1 MKNLFLLFAVVLVLF
16 ASCSSGSEKPENLL
30 SKETMIQVMA
40 DMQLAEAKVK
50 NIRVS
55 TDSARHVYSIYEL
68 QILDAH
74 GIDPEQYKSSY
85 QYYLDSYDE
94 MAEIHTA
101 LIDTLNQRQ
110 SQIVKSK

>member
-1 MKNLFLLFAVVLVLF
+1 MKNLFLLFAVVLIILS
-16 ASCSSGSEKPENLL
+16 ACSPGAKKPENLL

-50 NIRVS
+50 NLRVS
-55 TDSARHVYSIYEL
+55 TDSARQVYSIYEL
-68 QILDAH
+68 HIFEKR
-74 GIDPEQYKSSY
+74 GIEPEQYKESY
-85 QYYLDSYDE
+85 QYYLSSYEE
-94 MAEIHTA
+94 MRKIHTA